1 MRTDKMSRE
10 KALEELEKIK
20 KNCDKLDKR
29 AEGELRLDMM
39 KAWRRLAF
47 RIMVYLTANPDIL
60 AANNNQEIYDHVRK
74 IQIAYYKKDTPDK
87 TDEEIGSTVDFLVE
101 LRIKHDDGNDYF
113 VEQETMELYRPNA
126 VRDKEWEIKTYIEM
140 FFYATMPEIYTK
152 TVHELSLNEEET
164 DEVEE

>member
-10 KALEELEKIK
+10 KALKELEKIK

-47 RIMVYLTANPDIL
+47 RIMVYLTANPEIL

-74 IQIAYYKKDTPDK
+74 IQIAYYKKDKADK
-87 TDEEIGSTVDFLVE
+87 SDEEIGSTVDFLVE

-126 VRDKEWEIKTYIEM
+126 VRDKEWELKVYIEM

-152 TVHELSLNEEET
+152 TVHELSLNDDEN
-164 DEVEE
+164 DEVDE

>member
-1 MRTDKMSRE
+1 MRVNKMDKE
-10 KALEELEKIK
+10 KALKELEKIK
-20 KNCDKLDKR
+20 KNGGKLEKR

-47 RIMVYLTANPDIL
+47 RIMVYLTANPEIL

-87 TDEEIGSTVDFLVE
+87 SDEDVGSTVDFLVE
-101 LRIKHDDGNDYF
+101 LRIKHDDGKDYF

-126 VRDKEWEIKTYIEM
+126 VRDKEWEAKAYIEM
-140 FFYATMPEIYTK
+140 FFYATSPEIYTK
-152 TVHELSLNEEET
+152 TVHELSLNDEEA
-164 DEVEE
+164 DEVDE